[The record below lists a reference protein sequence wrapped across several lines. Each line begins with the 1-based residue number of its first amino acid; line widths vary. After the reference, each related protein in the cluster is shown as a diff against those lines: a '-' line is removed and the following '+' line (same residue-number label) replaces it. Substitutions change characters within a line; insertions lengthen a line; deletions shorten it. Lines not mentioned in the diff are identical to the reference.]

1 MRRYFMDS
9 KIAGRFYG
17 TAQAAAAIYK
27 AAESNKINYVTQ
39 ILKEGD
45 RLDIIAGRF
54 YKNST
59 YWWIISAA
67 SGIGW
72 GLQVPPGTV
81 IRIPTDLTDI
91 KVLVG

>member
-1 MRRYFMDS
+1 MDS
-9 KIAGRFYG
+9 RISGQYYG

-27 AAESNKINYVTQ
+27 GVEDKKVTFTTL

-45 RLDIIAGRF
+45 RLDIIAGKF

-59 YWWIISAA
+59 YWWIIAAA

-81 IRIPTDLTDI
+81 IRVPTNLDQI